1 MTEKSLE
8 EMNFEEYVDA
18 AEAHLEAIY
27 GLNIFDP
34 RIEFADLADAQDAAM
49 TPIEWVD
56 WFAEEYALLQ
66 IAHWD

>member
-1 MTEKSLE
+1 
-8 EMNFEEYVDA
+8 VDA